1 MKIGFIIPCDF
12 HNYRPFRNQPLNAL
26 YFLTILEKQFGE
38 DVELS
43 LIDLRGVN
51 KDDAIY
57 YVPENDIYLY
67 SVATIDFLES
77 IRMVQE
83 IRVVYPKA
91 RHIAGGIHINI
102 YHQECAKLF
111 DVIAI
116 GEGEDIIVEI
126 IKDAFASKLKNVYT
140 ESRQVNINHY
150 PYPDRKFLPKTAVV
164 DRGLL
169 NGEYKEMLGTTS
181 LFSRGCMYKC
191 DFCANLTQS
200 ALRLRTPE
208 LIVEEIEYLK
218 RDYGVQALAM
228 KDDTII
234 SFHQETA
241 RKTLKAIQTTGII
254 WRGNSRASGYSK
266 EILKLAKESGCVDL
280 AVGVESVSQEALSN
294 INKKLDL
301 KKAKEFLKW
310 MNEVGIG
317 IRLNLIIGL
326 PGEPKDIVKKSIEF
340 IKEIQPSSVLLSI
353 LTPVPGSKMFQH
365 PEKFGIK
372 MYPNVSFS
380 QLFGLAGRFDDSE
393 KPSMVFEYE
402 PHTPFG
408 ESMPNEE
415 IINNYIELQA
425 YLRENSLTF

>member
-1 MKIGFIIPCDF
+1 
-12 HNYRPFRNQPLNAL
+12 
-26 YFLTILEKQFGE
+26 
-38 DVELS
+38 
-43 LIDLRGVN
+43 
-51 KDDAIY
+51 
-57 YVPENDIYLY
+57 
-67 SVATIDFLES
+67 
-77 IRMVQE
+77 MVQE

-218 RDYGVQALAM
+218 RDYGVQALA
-228 KDDTII
+228 K
-234 SFHQETA
+234 
-241 RKTLKAIQTTGII
+241 G
-254 WRGNSRASGYSK
+254 
-266 EILKLAKESGCVDL
+266 
-280 AVGVESVSQEALSN
+280 
-294 INKKLDL
+294 
-301 KKAKEFLKW
+301 
-310 MNEVGIG
+310 
-317 IRLNLIIGL
+317 
-326 PGEPKDIVKKSIEF
+326 
-340 IKEIQPSSVLLSI
+340 
-353 LTPVPGSKMFQH
+353 
-365 PEKFGIK
+365 
-372 MYPNVSFS
+372 
-380 QLFGLAGRFDDSE
+380 
-393 KPSMVFEYE
+393 
-402 PHTPFG
+402 
-408 ESMPNEE
+408 
-415 IINNYIELQA
+415 
-425 YLRENSLTF
+425 